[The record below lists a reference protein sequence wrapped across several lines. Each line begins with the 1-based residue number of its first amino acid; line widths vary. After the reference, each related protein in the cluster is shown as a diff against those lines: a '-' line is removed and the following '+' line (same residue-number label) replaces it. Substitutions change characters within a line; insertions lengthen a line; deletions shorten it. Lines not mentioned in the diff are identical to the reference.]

1 MLDQFGDPIE
11 TRPTFSSS
19 ILAPTRKIISQGF
32 SLRVVKS
39 GVVIRIRLVNAKCGF
54 TGGIRK
60 SCAKNGLIIHLQVP
74 KVRPA
79 DIVRIT
85 IPAVMYQKVYGDFNG
100 IMRWQI
106 AQIKEHFLIIIIA
119 KNSLFVKFI
128 DSAVFNKVKIS
139 FGKIIGIYHHLLLK
153 NILAGKAK

>member
-1 MLDQFGDPIE
+1 
-11 TRPTFSSS
+11 
-19 ILAPTRKIISQGF
+19 
-32 SLRVVKS
+32 
-39 GVVIRIRLVNAKCGF
+39 
-54 TGGIRK
+54 
-60 SCAKNGLIIHLQVP
+60 
-74 KVRPA
+74 
-79 DIVRIT
+79 
-85 IPAVMYQKVYGDFNG
+85 
-100 IMRWQI
+100 MRWQI